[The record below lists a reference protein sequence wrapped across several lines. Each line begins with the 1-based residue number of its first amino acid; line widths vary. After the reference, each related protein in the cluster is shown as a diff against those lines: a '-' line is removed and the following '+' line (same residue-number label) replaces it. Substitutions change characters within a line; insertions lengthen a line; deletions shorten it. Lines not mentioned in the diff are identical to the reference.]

1 MYRLAYG
8 LASLG
13 AVLVLVGLL
22 LLWRHARPAWVGSGS
37 VGVGV
42 LLGASYFGLRGQ
54 RIYAEARRW
63 SLPAVLNF
71 GAMVSGGAMGLATLW
86 LTTLDFV
93 SSHFGGDPP
102 TAGPI
107 GLLGVTFGVLA
118 VLAVISD
125 PD

>member
-93 SSHFGGDPP
+93 
-102 TAGPI
+102 TGPI